1 MTSSVDMA
9 YASGELRQG
18 GSRALA
24 AGRTAA
30 GAAGVLRGVACPASS
45 LGVVAG
51 AEALAAAL
59 ARARD
64 AHVALGDRV
73 HADHVDLDA
82 RSGAV
87 AGDGDGLTAGT
98 AAVARTGAPSGAIAQ

>member
-1 MTSSVDMA
+1 VDIA
-9 YASGELRQG
+9 YEADGMRQG
-18 GSRALA
+18 GAQALT

-30 GAAGVLRGVACPASS
+30 GAAGLLRPVVCPAAS

-51 AEALAAAL
+51 AAALAAAL

-64 AHVALGDRV
+64 AHVALAERV
-73 HADHVDLDA
+73 HSDHVDLQVRTDSA
-82 RSGAV
+82 

-98 AAVARTGAPSGAIAQ
+98 AAVARTGAPR